1 MYKFCSLTD
10 WYHVGEGKY
19 LEKYD
24 LTTHALLF
32 RTTRAEYVDKEVVL
46 TLYQYND
53 DKYIAQVTW
62 KLKCTSSGPEKIQS
76 YEVICGDVTQT
87 VNLASDEEFLTWE
100 LHGNGTVK
108 LNGDGVESC
117 PDRWGEID
125 VNEIRVGGQIHLEV
139 TPPQGWLI
147 LYL

>member
-32 RTTRAEYVDKEVVL
+32 RTTRAEYKDDELEL
-46 TLYQYND
+46 TIYD
-53 DKYIAQVTW
+53 DWSVSETW
-62 KLKCTSSGPEKIQS
+62 KLKCTSSGAGEIQS
-76 YEVICGDVTQT
+76 YEFICGDVKQT
-87 VNLASDEEFLTWE
+87 VDLASDEDFLTWE
-100 LHGNGTVK
+100 LHGNGDVK
-108 LNGDGVESC
+108 LNGDEVESC
-117 PDRWGEID
+117 PDSWGRID
-125 VNEIRVGGQIHLEV
+125 VNSIRVNGDIKLEV
-139 TPPQGWLI
+139 TPPQCWLI